1 MFMRIDDAK
10 LIGRDIHTLAYLSLD
25 VKNALLLFLSQ
36 GNAKEAGWHS
46 HEFSE
51 VRDLNS
57 LSDTD
62 VQNLLILMV
71 RPNEKGMVVR
81 ILNNI
86 KVPLSPTTAGKPL
99 YLALRPIL
107 RGILSY
113 LQLYEKL
120 YRMLSG
126 EQGVLVNGRVIG
138 DDPNMVLEL
147 TKKVKSSEKYL
158 DSHEAI
164 LKNTLVT
171 SGLIPIKFF
180 DNLKASEDRGI
191 TNYLLSA
198 VQAIER
204 IHPREERTS
213 TNQIKI
219 KPAKEAR
226 YTQIMTFNDRPGRF
240 GQVMIET
247 MKYNIN
253 LSLIIYDKLVMP
265 FYAMMQTEH
274 MDSKSR
280 NVASVLGYI
289 ISNDDDDE
297 ERAVLVDEVM
307 NQEYAEDYEDRIC
320 HLEERLANANEEAAI
335 ATRNF
340 NELNAARNNEL
351 LYAANNPGD
360 GRYPVKIAT
369 GATSS
374 LRKPGQVTILTK
386 KPCFAEA
393 RKEGTCSYGGSCK
406 YSHDKRDLDR
416 LRNDPKAYQNIQV
429 LNVLAE
435 HSAEVLDAKAA
446 EFSSQY

>member
-1 MFMRIDDAK
+1 M
-10 LIGRDIHTLAYLSLD
+10 
-25 VKNALLLFLSQ
+25 
-36 GNAKEAGWHS
+36 
-46 HEFSE
+46 
-51 VRDLNS
+51 
-57 LSDTD
+57 
-62 VQNLLILMV
+62 
-71 RPNEKGMVVR
+71 
-81 ILNNI
+81 
-86 KVPLSPTTAGKPL
+86 
-99 YLALRPIL
+99 
-107 RGILSY
+107 
-113 LQLYEKL
+113 
-120 YRMLSG
+120 
-126 EQGVLVNGRVIG
+126 
-138 DDPNMVLEL
+138 
-147 TKKVKSSEKYL
+147 
-158 DSHEAI
+158 
-164 LKNTLVT
+164 
-171 SGLIPIKFF
+171 
-180 DNLKASEDRGI
+180 
-191 TNYLLSA
+191 
-198 VQAIER
+198 
-204 IHPREERTS
+204 
-213 TNQIKI
+213 
-219 KPAKEAR
+219 
-226 YTQIMTFNDRPGRF
+226 
-240 GQVMIET
+240 MIET

-374 LRKPGQVTILTK
+374 LRKPVTILTK

-393 RKEGTCSYGGSCK
+393 RKEGSCSYGGKCK
-406 YSHDKRDLDR
+406 YSHDKRELDR
-416 LRNDPKAYQNIQV
+416 VRNDPKAYQNMQV
-429 LNVLAE
+429 LSVLAE
-435 HSAEVLDAKAA
+435 HSPEVYESKAA